1 MIKCESHCQDKIE
14 GYHDGQGEG
23 EDGNKKCK
31 HTNKAGGVFIHMQGK
46 KKMVIMPQSRPLRP
60 PTIISM
66 SPSDSTIVVL
76 T

>member
-1 MIKCESHCQDKIE
+1 
-14 GYHDGQGEG
+14 
-23 EDGNKKCK
+23 
-31 HTNKAGGVFIHMQGK
+31 MQGK